1 MANDYSFDIVSKLNM
16 DEVKN
21 AINQTTKEV
30 RTRYDFKG
38 KNPIIE
44 LRENCIFLQVD
55 NSMQMQSMLDIV
67 QLKLSR
73 REVSLKFFKC
83 GEEEKA
89 AKGAVKREL
98 AFKEGIDKDEAKRLI
113 ELIKKNKLKVKT
125 QIQEQQLKVSG
136 RDKDELQKVIQLAK
150 DNEEAFPFQFVNYR

>member
-21 AINQTTKEV
+21 AINQATKEV
-30 RTRYDFKG
+30 QARFDFKG

-44 LRENCIFLQVD
+44 LREKSIFLKVD
-55 NSMQMQSMLDIV
+55 NSMQMQSMVGIV
-67 QLKLSR
+67 ELKLSR
-73 REVSLKFFKC
+73 REVSLKFFKY

-98 AFKEGIDKDEAKRLI
+98 TFKEGIDKEEAKRLV